1 MKRLCTGCNQEKPLD
16 SDHFTKDKHDK
27 SGFTYRCKICRG
39 KAHKEWSLKNP
50 EKVKALNEKNKDVRK
65 AYYARPEIKMK
76 YRKKAI
82 EHAFKIK
89 YEQYEEMLE
98 EQNNVCAI
106 CKKPE
111 TCTKLNFLSVDHDHS
126 TGKIRGLLC
135 RACNHGIGNFLD
147 SVENLTEAI
156 HYLNKNK

>member
-65 AYYARPEIKMK
+65 AYVKSLK
-76 YRKKAI
+76 
-82 EHAFKIK
+82 
-89 YEQYEEMLE
+89 LV
-98 EQNNVCAI
+98 QN
-106 CKKPE
+106 
-111 TCTKLNFLSVDHDHS
+111 
-126 TGKIRGLLC
+126 
-135 RACNHGIGNFLD
+135 
-147 SVENLTEAI
+147 
-156 HYLNKNK
+156 